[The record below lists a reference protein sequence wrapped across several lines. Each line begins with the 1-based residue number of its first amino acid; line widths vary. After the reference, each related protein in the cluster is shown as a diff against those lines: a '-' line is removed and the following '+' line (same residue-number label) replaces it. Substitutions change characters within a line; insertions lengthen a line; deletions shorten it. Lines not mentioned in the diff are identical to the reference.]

1 MSKERSPT
9 GKRKLVL
16 EASLRYHKFCLNF
29 SSVQDSQIVYL
40 FPLAFLSGMLYSN
53 FCII

>member
-16 EASLRYHKFCLNF
+16 EASLRCHKFL
-29 SSVQDSQIVYL
+29 V
-40 FPLAFLSGMLYSN
+40 FLSGMLYSN
-53 FCII
+53 LCII